1 VKQVLLMSLLLAL
14 SAFGPAADGQPPLD
28 RAAEDLQAVQ
38 QALYEGGEALARN
51 DADALERYY
60 ASEWLSVR
68 PAGVVLANGKGFSA
82 TRSGELVYDSIEIA
96 DPVTRVY
103 GQTAVSTSRVTV
115 KGRHK
120 GQDIGGSYRVS
131 TTLVKK
137 GGRWQIIALVTSP
150 AAASPPPAS

>member
-1 VKQVLLMSLLLAL
+1 MNQVLLMPLLLAL
-14 SAFGPAADGQPPLD
+14 SAFSPAAAGQPSLD

-60 ASEWLSVR
+60 ASEWLSVS
-68 PAGVVLANGKGFSA
+68 PAGVVLASGKGFSA

>member
-1 VKQVLLMSLLLAL
+1 MKRILAISCLLAL
-14 SAFGPAADGQPPLD
+14 SAFSPASYGQLPLD
-28 RAAEDLQAVQ
+28 RAAKELQAVQ

-60 ASEWLSVR
+60 ANEWLSVS
-68 PAGVVLANGKGFSA
+68 PAGVVLASGKGFSA

-120 GQDIGGSYRVS
+120 GQDIGGTYRVS

-137 GGRWQIIALVTSP
+137 GGRWQIVALITSP

>member
-1 VKQVLLMSLLLAL
+1 MKQVLVMPLLLAL
-14 SAFGPAADGQPPLD
+14 SAFSPAADSQPPLD
-28 RAAEDLQAVQ
+28 RATEDLQAVQ

-60 ASEWLSVR
+60 ASEWLSVS
-68 PAGVVLANGKGFSA
+68 PAGVVLASGKGFSA

-150 AAASPPPAS
+150 AATSPPPAS

>member
-1 VKQVLLMSLLLAL
+1 VKPVLRIPLLLAL
-14 SAFGPAADGQPPLD
+14 SALGPAANGQPPLD
-28 RAAEDLQAVQ
+28 RASEELQAVQ

-60 ASEWLSVR
+60 ASEWLSVS
-68 PAGVVLANGKGFSA
+68 PAGVVLASGKGFSA